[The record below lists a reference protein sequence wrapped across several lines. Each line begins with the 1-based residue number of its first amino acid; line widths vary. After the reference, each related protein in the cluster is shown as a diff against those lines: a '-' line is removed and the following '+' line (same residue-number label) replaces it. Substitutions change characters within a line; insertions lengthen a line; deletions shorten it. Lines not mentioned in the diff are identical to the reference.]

1 MAFPSMRVRLMEAMV
16 MIGFKTK
23 GLVEPIASVLIA
35 ILLAYGSLTGGS
47 PGRIR

>member
-1 MAFPSMRVRLMEAMV
+1 MEAMV

-35 ILLAYGSLTGGS
+35 ILLA
-47 PGRIR
+47 